1 MMFCID
7 LYVNTIYPL
16 FFSCMIVCGWSEKH
30 NLYHG
35 SWFLSLCFH
44 HMNPSTKYYNQHI
57 PHLIYIWFHAFKSST
72 DKSLNNW
79 CTALDSIWGIVL
91 ESLEIF
97 VEHVCHLVEVDLVL
111 CLIRPGVFGVE
122 DLGVD
127 AVEGLGVLQ
136 VENWK
141 GFVFDIGKRAV
152 VDGVDD
158 VSGGF
163 DADTLNKELCTFPY
177 P

>member
-1 MMFCID
+1 M
-7 LYVNTIYPL
+7 
-16 FFSCMIVCGWSEKH
+16 
-30 NLYHG
+30 
-35 SWFLSLCFH
+35 
-44 HMNPSTKYYNQHI
+44 
-57 PHLIYIWFHAFKSST
+57 
-72 DKSLNNW
+72 
-79 CTALDSIWGIVL
+79 
-91 ESLEIF
+91 
-97 VEHVCHLVEVDLVL
+97 EVDLVL